1 MAHST
6 AAAKP
11 AKPYEGFPL
20 FPHATGRWAKKIRG
34 KLHYFGPWA
43 DADAALAKYLDQ
55 RDALHAGRTPR
66 PTGDGLTLHALC
78 NRFCEAKERQAD
90 AGDITRRSF
99 VDYHSSCATVMASL
113 GKNRLVDDIASDDF
127 ESLRAALAK
136 RCNPNT
142 RGNEVQRIRTLF
154 KYAYDAGLI
163 DKPMRFGPTF
173 KRPATRILR
182 AERQRKGERMFEARQ
197 IRRLLKAA
205 PQPLRAMILLGI
217 NCGFGNHDCGT
228 LPISALD
235 LKGGWINYPRPK
247 TAIERRCP
255 LWPETVA
262 AIQDAIDRR
271 PEPHDPENAGLA
283 FVTKYGQPWAK
294 EIADSPVTKEMRK
307 LLGKLKLHRPGL
319 GFYALRHGFETIA
332 GGCRDQVAVNA
343 IMGHADAS
351 MSAAY
356 RERID
361 DERLVAASNHV
372 RRWLFRRESAN
383 LWLSKRVK

>member
-1 MAHST
+1 M
-6 AAAKP
+6 
-11 AKPYEGFPL
+11 
-20 FPHATGRWAKKIRG
+20 
-34 KLHYFGPWA
+34 
-43 DADAALAKYLDQ
+43 
-55 RDALHAGRTPR
+55 
-66 PTGDGLTLHALC
+66 
-78 NRFCEAKERQAD
+78 
-90 AGDITRRSF
+90 
-99 VDYHSSCATVMASL
+99 
-113 GKNRLVDDIASDDF
+113 
-127 ESLRAALAK
+127 
-136 RCNPNT
+136 
-142 RGNEVQRIRTLF
+142 
-154 KYAYDAGLI
+154 
-163 DKPMRFGPTF
+163 
-173 KRPATRILR
+173 
-182 AERQRKGERMFEARQ
+182 
-197 IRRLLKAA
+197 
-205 PQPLRAMILLGI
+205 
-217 NCGFGNHDCGT
+217 
-228 LPISALD
+228 
-235 LKGGWINYPRPK
+235 
-247 TAIERRCP
+247 
-255 LWPETVA
+255 WPETVA